1 MNKIALGA
9 GIKED
14 RFGKME
20 WMSMIKAETEKAIL
34 LFAMVKEEEKIYK
47 AEKWLP
53 KSQIKINGDI
63 IEIPDWL
70 EYKLL
75 YSGLLDDFFYVYN
88 HALKIYEGEQ

>member
-1 MNKIALGA
+1 MNKIVLGA

-20 WMSMIKAETEKAIL
+20 WLSMIKAETEKAIL

-47 AEKWLP
+47 AEKWFP
-53 KSQIKINGDI
+53 KSQIKINGNI

-70 EYKLL
+70 ENKLFYL
-75 YSGLLDDFFYVYN
+75 SDDFFYIYY
-88 HALKIYEGEQ
+88 HALKIYESEQ